1 MVSKDK
7 EVSDEVRRKNAEDM
21 ILKIAAM
28 MDLGDEDDDEED
40 GDDEIWEKL
49 KNGDSTTW
57 TNSQKYINTRNNQH
71 ISTYYLAERNLE

>member
-49 KNGDSTTW
+49 KNGDSTT
-57 TNSQKYINTRNNQH
+57 
-71 ISTYYLAERNLE
+71 